1 MSEISESQVYWKTLI
16 FKYKEGQTIP
26 SVKSIKLLIDHI
38 RRFKLNNN
46 NNNIKNKNNNKYDK
60 ISVKI
65 SSNCQIQM
73 LHVHNVKII
82 LRIK

>member
-1 MSEISESQVYWKTLI
+1 MSEISESQLYWKTLI
-16 FKYKEGQTIP
+16 FKYKEGQTMP
-26 SVKSIKLLIDHI
+26 SLKSIKLLIDHI

-46 NNNIKNKNNNKYDK
+46 NNIKNNKKCDK

-73 LHVHNVKII
+73 LHVHNAKII
-82 LRIK
+82 LCIK